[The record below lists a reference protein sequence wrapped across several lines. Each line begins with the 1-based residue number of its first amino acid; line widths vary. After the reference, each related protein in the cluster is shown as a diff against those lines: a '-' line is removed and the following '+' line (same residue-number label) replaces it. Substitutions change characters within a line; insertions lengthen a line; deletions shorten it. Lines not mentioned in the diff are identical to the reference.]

1 MPAKN
6 SLLSLVSKAA
16 RTKTPVYLLS
26 AVAIIGLAA
35 WAKSA
40 WGVAASPAP
49 TPSAMAPALQLAAG
63 TLKLEGSEQ
72 AIDAASAAKLLPLWQ
87 LLGQLESSSA
97 TAPQEISTV
106 IDQIRLNMSASQL
119 KAIDSMSL
127 TEAQLGST
135 SANAAKASGTQTA
148 SSVPGGAGG
157 LGMFTGGGPMDGG
170 PMPGGPRS
178 SSSSGSSASSS
189 SAASPSLIDQVI
201 QLLEK
206 RVQG

>member
-1 MPAKN
+1 MPTRN
-6 SLLSLVSKAA
+6 LPLSLLSKA
-16 RTKTPVYLLS
+16 TKTRTPIYILTVV
-26 AVAIIGLAA
+26 AVIGLAA

-40 WGVAASPAP
+40 WVVPAVP
-49 TPSAMAPALQLAAG
+49 SATESAMAPALQLAAG
-63 TLKLEGSEQ
+63 TLKLEGSQQ
-72 AIDAASAAKLLPLWQ
+72 AIDAASAAKLLPFWQ

-106 IDQIRLNMSASQL
+106 VEEIRLNMSASQL
-119 KAIDSMSL
+119 KAIDAMSV
-127 TEAQLGST
+127 TETQLSST
-135 SANAAKASGTQTA
+135 SANSAKASGTQTA
-148 SSVPGGAGG
+148 SSVPGGAASI
-157 LGMFTGGGPMDGG
+157 GMFTGGGPMDGG